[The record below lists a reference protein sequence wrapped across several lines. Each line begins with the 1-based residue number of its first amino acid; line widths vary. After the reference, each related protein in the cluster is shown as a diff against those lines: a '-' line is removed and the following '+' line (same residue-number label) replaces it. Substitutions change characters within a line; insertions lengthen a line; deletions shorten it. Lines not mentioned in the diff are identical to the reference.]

1 MAINF
6 GIVTPTFNR
15 RVLLGRYL
23 RRISRQTH
31 SQWRLLVVHDGPNPS
46 VRSLVERFC
55 RSDSRI
61 TYLETDVSAADSG
74 VTPRL
79 KGASHLASADPVPD
93 YLVFWDDDN
102 AYAVDALARIA
113 VALEAADRPDLLL
126 VCVKYGSQTVPP
138 ADVPLRDLKVGQVDT
153 ASLVFRPP
161 LARDAYTC
169 VQRHKSVV
177 PNEVLL
183 FNDFLAYQY
192 VRQLAPPRS
201 IKRDAAVFVCQH
213 DGLRWGPFIRST
225 LRIPP
230 LGLARL
236 FGLGR

>member
-15 RVLLGRYL
+15 QVLLRRYL

-31 SQWRLLVVHDGPNPS
+31 SQWRLLVVHDGPNPI

-55 RSDSRI
+55 KSDSRVE
-61 TYLETDVSAADSG
+61 YLETDFSAADSG

-79 KGASHLASADPVPD
+79 KGASHLATAVPAPD

-102 AYAVDALARIA
+102 AYAVDALERIA

-126 VCVKYGSQTVPP
+126 VSVKYGFDSIPP
-138 ADVPLRDLKVGQVDT
+138 AHVPLEELKVGQVDT
-153 ASLVFRPP
+153 ASLVLRPA
-161 LARDAYTC
+161 LAQDGYAR
-169 VQRHKSVV
+169 VQQHMKVL
-177 PNEVLL
+177 PNEVLF
-183 FNDFLAYQY
+183 FNDFLVYKY
-192 VRQLAPPRS
+192 VKQLVPPRS
-201 IKRDAAVFVCQH
+201 IKRDASVLVCHH
-213 DGLRWGPFIRST
+213 DGLRWGPYIR
-225 LRIPP
+225 LALGIPP

-236 FGLGR
+236 IGLGR